1 MPKSELDAIMLG
13 AGVAIPVG
21 TVFTNANARDKAEY
35 VVKEIG
41 GKLGIVKKDGGKI
54 IMDGKTSKNGVMI
67 LKHIKN
73 VIFKGAPKKKV
84 YYNKQYNFV
93 SNPYKHYESAK
104 KGQRFSIIVE

>member
-1 MPKSELDAIMLG
+1 MLG
-13 AGVAIPVG
+13 AGIAIPVG

-54 IMDGKTSKNGVMI
+54 VMDGKTAKNGVMI
-67 LKHIKN
+67 LKHIKK

-84 YYNKQYNFV
+84 YYNKQYNFA
-93 SNPYKHYESAK
+93 SNPYKQPEQTIEGEKLSILAK
-104 KGQRFSIIVE
+104 